1 MNRVRIAAA
10 ATLVTTLYAG
20 AALAAQATTTTPSSS
35 APLQP
40 VLAGKKITPPVRG
53 EASVEFTQ
61 PVTKAIQGQNK
72 VQTTI
77 KVRNNSPA
85 PIARLQVTETWYDKG
100 GAIVAGGKGV
110 INGLLQPGEVQTITI
125 ETPYNPKMSSNAW
138 NFSHANGTVKT
149 SKVKALDAGAAGAA
163 ASTTAKAGA
172 KEPAAKPATTAKKY
186 LGSTIYEVRSK

>member
-1 MNRVRIAAA
+1 MNRLRIAAA
-10 ATLVTTLYAG
+10 ATLVSTTMYAG

-40 VLAGKKITPPVRG
+40 VLAGKKIVPPVRG

-61 PVTKAIQGQNK
+61 PTTKAIQGQNK

-77 KVRNNSPA
+77 KVRNNSTA

-110 INGLLQPGEVQTITI
+110 INGLLQPGEIQTITI

-149 SKVKALDAGAAGAA
+149 SKVKALDDKSAGA
-163 ASTTAKAGA
+163 ASTTAKGGA
-172 KEPAAKPATTAKKY
+172 KEPAAKPATTAKK
-186 LGSTIYEVRSK
+186 